1 MWTNWLRLG
10 SRDLYHAIPQPLTRN
25 QLSFGCW
32 SKVLWGVKAVFLQYR
47 VNSDWALE
55 KILGSRRVCVC
66 RSFEIVDGVLV
77 TLLTLRYFICYLF
90 VGPSDSWFMYR
101 YTQFLS
107 GSAKLTVVRWVMYPR
122 NEIFNTITTKK
133 RTKIKT
139 YIVLSWA
146 KSRNFIG

>member
-1 MWTNWLRLG
+1 MGRCCYCIVHFYCFFNCKSVKHCFRIFL
-10 SRDLYHAIPQPLTRN
+10 
-25 QLSFGCW
+25 LSW
-32 SKVLWGVKAVFLQYR
+32 VFLHMNYSFVFR
-47 VNSDWALE
+47 VGLQATD
-55 KILGSRRVCVC
+55 GPTT
-66 RSFEIVDGVLV
+66 RSFEIFDGVLV
-77 TLLTLRYFICYLF
+77 TLFTLRYFICYLF
-90 VGPSDSWFMYR
+90 VGLSDSWFMSR

-107 GSAKLTVVRWVMYPR
+107 GSAKVTIVHWVMYPR